1 MNGPTE
7 TVEENRDFT
16 KNMIDFSPIMQLP
29 NLKVLHVYNK
39 EVLNEEIC
47 SWLEKNGVALRGSL
61 VLFNTM

>member
-1 MNGPTE
+1 
-7 TVEENRDFT
+7 
-16 KNMIDFSPIMQLP
+16 MQLP